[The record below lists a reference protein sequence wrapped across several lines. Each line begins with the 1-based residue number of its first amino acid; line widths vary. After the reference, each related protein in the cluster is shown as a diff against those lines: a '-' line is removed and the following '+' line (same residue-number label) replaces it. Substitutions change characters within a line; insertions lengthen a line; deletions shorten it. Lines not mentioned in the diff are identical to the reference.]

1 MSAKLPPTISGC
13 SNLINHLKMPVF
25 SPCSASM
32 LAAVTT
38 PHFLLTVDMATHTV
52 AVLEAHRREYY
63 GISWQPDGHDLILSH
78 SGLDNTALNDLTAY
92 AQSEVGWV
100 SVGALDGTGSLSAPH
115 QILVGSDGRIIC
127 TNTGRN
133 SLLVLN
139 PDAPGHFQEARLHP
153 HRWDRLAPDQLTGLH
168 INSLF
173 ERNGVLHVLA
183 HGFQSGSRLIRLT
196 YPQLTRID
204 DTPITGFTGMH
215 NYCLYEGGEAVACA
229 SPQAMLIDPHTGRC
243 LWASGCCGYLRGL
256 AIGPSHLIVGESPSC
271 TRAERATARS
281 HIWVID
287 RHTWRAVDAIELG
300 PYGVIHDIRLLDVTD
315 EAHHGH
321 PFQAIGSIREKL
333 RSSGT
338 PSRQSVE
345 HESRLKACERF
356 SAAVQPA
363 KLEIIDGAAEVTAT
377 GHWQTQGGLCMLLLR
392 QTAPDFLGLGYDFE
406 NAIPSAQCGLVFGL
420 QPATIQVLGI
430 PQVDTAEAVV
440 VQVNKA
446 NGVNITHWTYDQNQW
461 KPVQL
466 LATLHGTVGNIS
478 LHRISDEI
486 IVRAGE
492 EGTVIAQFQGLR
504 PSQLSG
510 RWGIRWQGVKIVP
523 ETTPLSDP
531 LSQPPLLPEAAFPV
545 ATRKLAIFVDFTTDA
560 PSDDQSLQVLATRLA
575 ECGQQLESEVI
586 LATVTDHHAN
596 TVGLSSRM
604 YEWESLDAETAAR
617 ALAYAG
623 YPVTVDHPAL
633 VPDDGIRH
641 FTDCNLWVFLTP
653 PATGIILPLR
663 PFVMVMPFLPEAV
676 SQLLLA
682 EPFRA
687 NLRNAVKIIVFE
699 ASTVEVLMRELEIA
713 HDRISLIEHTSS
725 CQPDSI
731 GGIAAGLVDLLGTL
745 LVSSP

>member
-1 MSAKLPPTISGC
+1 
-13 SNLINHLKMPVF
+13 
-25 SPCSASM
+25 M

-38 PHFLLTVDMATHTV
+38 PHFLLAVDMATHTV

-78 SGLDNTALNDLTAY
+78 SGLDHTSLNDLTAY

-153 HRWDRLAPDQLTGLH
+153 HRWDRLTSDQLAGLH

-196 YPQLTRID
+196 YPQLTQID
-204 DTPITGFTGMH
+204 ETPITGFTAMH
-215 NYCLYEGGEAVACA
+215 NYCLYESGEAVACA
-229 SPQAMLIDPHTGRC
+229 SPRAMLIDPHTGRC

-256 AIGPSHLIVGESPSC
+256 AVGPSHLIVGESPSC
-271 TRAERATARS
+271 SRGERATARS

-333 RSSGT
+333 SSSGT
-338 PSRQSVE
+338 PRRQSVE

-363 KLEIIDGAAEVTAT
+363 EFEIIDGAAEVAAT
-377 GHWQTQGGLCMLLLR
+377 GHWQTHGGLCMLLLR
-392 QTAPDFLGLGYDFE
+392 QAAPDFLGLGYDFE

-466 LATLHGTVGNIS
+466 LATLHGIVGNIS

-486 IVRAGE
+486 TVRGGE

-510 RWGIRWQGVKIVP
+510 RWGIRWQSVNIVP
-523 ETTPLSDP
+523 ESTPLVDP
-531 LSQPPLLPEAAFPV
+531 HSQPPRRPEVTLHVAA
-545 ATRKLAIFVDFTTDA
+545 RKLAVFIDFTNSVPTNE
-560 PSDDQSLQVLATRLA
+560 QSLQVLATRLGG
-575 ECGQQLESEVI
+575 CGQQLVSEVI
-586 LATVTDHHAN
+586 LATVTEHHGN
-596 TVGLSSRM
+596 TTGISSRM
-604 YEWESLDAETAAR
+604 YEWESLDAETATR

-623 YPVTVDHPAL
+623 YRVTVDHPAL

-653 PATGIILPLR
+653 PAAGIILPLR
-663 PFVMVMPFLPEAV
+663 PFVVVMPFQPEAV

-682 EPFRA
+682 APFRT

-699 ASTVEVLMRELEIA
+699 ASIMEVLVGELGIA
-713 HDRISLIEHTSS
+713 HDKISIIEHTPS
-725 CQPDSI
+725 CQSDSVEEI
-731 GGIAAGLVDLLGTL
+731 TAELVDILGTL